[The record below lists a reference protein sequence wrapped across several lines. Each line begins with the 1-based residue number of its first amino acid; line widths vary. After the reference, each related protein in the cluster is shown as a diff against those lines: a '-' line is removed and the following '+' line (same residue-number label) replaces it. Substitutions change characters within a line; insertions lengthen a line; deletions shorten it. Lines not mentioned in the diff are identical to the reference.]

1 MLRCAASFVVATYG
15 QVLLTPQDW
24 RALPAELLTKP
35 SFSVHFSTFY
45 EFVMNDEQ
53 IHVIIARL
61 QENLKNWDMPI
72 VSHLAEMGQ
81 DPFKILIS
89 TLLSLR
95 TKDETTTGATAR
107 LFGLARSPAEMLQ
120 LSEAVIIEAIYPVGF
135 YRKKA
140 KTIHHIC
147 RELIDRHH
155 SSVPDNLEDLLA
167 LKGVGRKTAN
177 LVLSLGYGRPAI
189 CVDTH
194 VHRISN
200 RLGYVATKTPEQT
213 EQALRSKLPVHYW
226 RDYNTLLVAF
236 GQRIC
241 RPVSPFCSRCP
252 VSGYCD
258 RKNVGASR

>member
-1 MLRCAASFVVATYG
+1 MNDGFLAF
-15 QVLLTPQDW
+15 
-24 RALPAELLTKP
+24 
-35 SFSVHFSTFY
+35 
-45 EFVMNDEQ
+45 MNDEQ
-53 IHVIIARL
+53 IHAIIARL

-120 LSEAVIIEAIYPVGF
+120 LPEAVIIEAIYPVGF
-135 YRKKA
+135 YRNKA

-155 SSVPDNLEDLLA
+155 ASVPDNLEDLLA

-177 LVLSLGYGRPAI
+177 LVISLGYGRPAI